1 MPVVRSWAGV
11 TTKENADA
19 YLAHLRDETIPHLR
33 SLSGFVAV
41 EVLRR
46 SAADG
51 EHFRV
56 HTTWVSMESICAFAG
71 EDLDVAVVPP
81 AAQVVLER
89 YDPHVEHYEV
99 VIR

>member
-1 MPVVRSWAGV
+1 MPVVRSWSGV
-11 TTKENADA
+11 TTKANAAA

-41 EVLRR
+41 EVLQR
-46 SAADG
+46 SAGDG

-56 HTTWVSMESICAFAG
+56 HTTWVSMDSIRAFAG
-71 EDLDVAVVPP
+71 DDLEVAVVPP
-81 AAQVVLER
+81 AAQAVLER
-89 YDPHVEHYEV
+89 YDPGVEHYEV